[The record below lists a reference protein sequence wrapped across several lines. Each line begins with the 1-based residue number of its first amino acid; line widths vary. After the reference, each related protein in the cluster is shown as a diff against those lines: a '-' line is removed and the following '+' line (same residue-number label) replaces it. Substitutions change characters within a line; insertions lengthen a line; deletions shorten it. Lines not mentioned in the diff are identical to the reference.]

1 MLPKRFAYVQYID
14 VHVKSLLMLQLMM
27 IENTDKD
34 LPSLNCRSLS
44 SVPYSE

>member
-1 MLPKRFAYVQYID
+1 MLPKRFAYMQYID
-14 VHVKSLLMLQLMM
+14 VKSLLMLQLMI
-27 IENTDKD
+27 IENTDKA

>member
-14 VHVKSLLMLQLMM
+14 VKNLQLMI

-34 LPSLNCRSLS
+34 LPSLNCRNFFKAFICAIS
-44 SVPYSE
+44 